1 MLYSDERV
9 NEIEKCVILLQMS
22 TYVGND
28 NYEDLINEYKGK
40 CKRSD
45 AENFLIEN
53 ASYIE
58 Y

>member
-45 AENFLIEN
+45 AENFN
-53 ASYIE
+53 
-58 Y
+58 

>member
-1 MLYSDERV
+1 MIKHYP
-9 NEIEKCVILLQMS
+9 
-22 TYVGND
+22 GNCD
-28 NYEDLINEYKGK
+28 
-40 CKRSD
+40 RSE